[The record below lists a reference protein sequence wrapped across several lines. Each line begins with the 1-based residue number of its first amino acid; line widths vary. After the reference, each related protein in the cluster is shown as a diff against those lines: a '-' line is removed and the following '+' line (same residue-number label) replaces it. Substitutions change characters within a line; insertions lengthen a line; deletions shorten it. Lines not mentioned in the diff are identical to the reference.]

1 MNKGNF
7 PHDKKQQKHP
17 YQSQGTKPQW
27 PGQNPN
33 QEPKHHNPSHHNQ
46 GQNPNKPQWPGQKDK
61 R

>member
-1 MNKGNF
+1 MNKGKF
-7 PHDKKQQKHP
+7 PQDKKQQKQPFESH
-17 YQSQGTKPQW
+17 GNKPQW

-33 QEPKHHNPSHHNQ
+33 QNPSGGHP

>member
-1 MNKGNF
+1 MNKGKF

-17 YQSQGTKPQW
+17 AQGGSRPQW

-33 QEPKHHNPSHHNQ
+33 QNPSHNPGQ
-46 GQNPNKPQWPGQKDK
+46 GHGPSKPQWPGQKDK